1 VGVGVGGRADKAS
14 AVRARAVAHAS
25 YRPFLGPPPPP
36 SQFAD
41 IFDAKTAC
49 EHLSGFN
56 VGGRYLTVLYYQ
68 PQRTGAAVDVGK
80 AQAEVEALRARVGAN
95 EAAAKAGAAAAAA
108 ATGGGGG
115 GEDDDTALDEDEK
128 DRKLVGRR

>member
-1 VGVGVGGRADKAS
+1 M
-14 AVRARAVAHAS
+14 RARAVAHGAS
-25 YRPFLGPPPPP
+25 YRPFLSHSSPL

-108 ATGGGGG
+108 ATGAGG